1 MATRITLF
9 LLILTVLMSLAPG
22 ADHDTFHPGSIEA
35 VIDSPGS
42 SQNLSDNFT
51 SYSSVSP
58 VKFSGN
64 SDEKVVALTFDDG
77 PFPMYTPLILEIL
90 KKHGI
95 KATFFVNGVYAERL
109 PQLIVDINKGG
120 HEIGNHTYSHKNL
133 TRVNSNLMNSQLE
146 RTDAAI
152 YRVTGKRTTLLRP
165 PGGRINRETADKL
178 KKRGYTIVMYSI
190 NPGDF
195 WQRDPDKLNGYI
207 TSRLHNGGIILLHNG
222 FIHTVRMLPGMID
235 EVQRRGY
242 RFVTVSE
249 LAEIKG
255 IYIPPRS
262 SNPKIQRNF
271 PPDKEE

>member
-1 MATRITLF
+1 MANRVVLF

-22 ADHDTFHPGSIEA
+22 MEHDAFHPGSLEA
-35 VIDSPGS
+35 VIDSPDS
-42 SQNLSDNFT
+42 SHKHSEK
-51 SYSSVSP
+51 YSGGAHIP
-58 VKFSGN
+58 FMKFSEYSG
-64 SDEKVVALTFDDG
+64 EKVVALTFDDG

-90 KKHGI
+90 KRHGI

-133 TRVNSNLMNSQLE
+133 TTVNPNLMNSQLE

-152 YRVTGKRTTLLRP
+152 YRVTGKRTVLLRP
-165 PGGRINRETADKL
+165 PGGRIDRKTAEKL
-178 KKRGYTIVMYSI
+178 KEHGYTIVMYSI

-195 WQRDPDKLNGYI
+195 WQRDPDKLNDYVI
-207 TSRLHNGGIILLHNG
+207 SRLHNGGIILLHNG

-235 EVQRRGY
+235 EVHRRGY

-255 IYIPPRS
+255 INIPPRT

-271 PPDKEE
+271 SPNKEE

>member
-1 MATRITLF
+1 MANRVALF
-9 LLILTVLMSLAPG
+9 LLILTVLMCLAPG
-22 ADHDTFHPGSIEA
+22 IEHDAFRPGSIEA

-42 SQNLSDNFT
+42 TDKYSK
-51 SYSSVSP
+51 SYSPGGPAS
-58 VKFSGN
+58 FINLSGN

-90 KKHGI
+90 KRHGV
-95 KATFFVNGVYAERL
+95 KATFFVNGNYAEKL

-133 TRVNSNLMNSQLE
+133 TKVNSNLMNSQLE
-146 RTDAAI
+146 RTDTAI
-152 YRVTGKRTTLLRP
+152 YRVTGKRTVLLRP
-165 PGGRINRETADKL
+165 PGGRIDRETAEAL
-178 KKRGYTIVMYSI
+178 KKRGYTIVMYSV

-195 WQRDPDKLNGYI
+195 WQRDPDKLKNYV

-235 EVQRRGY
+235 EVHRRGY

-249 LAEIKG
+249 LAELKG

-262 SNPKIQRNF
+262 AAPKDQRNF
-271 PPDKEE
+271 SPDKEE